1 MSRAASIDIRLYS
14 CCIISPFRQ
23 SSKGGLLV
31 NHLVQWFSQRTKP
44 PFSSR
49 SFQPATVDDARRYV
63 TVLVL
68 TQAGWPL
75 FLQIDFCAALESPG
89 KVLEWIWWDPIVIWI
104 KQDIILDI
112 IGNVPDM
119 YGIVWKP
126 YAIQTAKSPFSQW
139 TPCKSPKCPPRYH
152 IRHGHCCTV
161 YFPQKRVCHLQ
172 E

>member
-1 MSRAASIDIRLYS
+1 MTQAASIDIRLYS

-23 SSKGGLLV
+23 SSKGGLLA

-75 FLQIDFCAALESPG
+75 FLQIDICATLESLRVDMMG
-89 KVLEWIWWDPIVIWI
+89 SHSNMDKTGYHGRYHRKCAGYVWDCVKTIC
-104 KQDIILDI
+104 
-112 IGNVPDM
+112 
-119 YGIVWKP
+119 
-126 YAIQTAKSPFSQW
+126 AKSPLSQW
-139 TPCKSPKCPPRYH
+139 TPYKSPKCPPRYH
-152 IRHGHCCTV
+152 MRHGHCCTV
-161 YFPQKRVCHLQ
+161 YFPKKRVCHLQ